1 MGRQKGFT
9 PHNKYSV
16 EKETMIV
23 DRLKLGESFRL
34 IRSETGVSMHA
45 IQAIKK
51 RNNVVQPEKIIKQKR
66 EKETKPREIYK
77 ARITSHVPL
86 THIRNGESFLMDC
99 F

>member
-9 PHNKYSV
+9 PHNRYSV
-16 EKETMIV
+16 DKEKLVVSE
-23 DRLKLGESFRL
+23 LLLGKSFRT
-34 IRSETGVSMHA
+34 IRDETGISMEA
-45 IQAIKK
+45 IQRIKK
-51 RNNVVQPEKIIKQKR
+51 RCNVVQPVKPKQKR
-66 EKETKPREIYK
+66 VRETKPREIYK

>member
-9 PHNKYSV
+9 AYNRYSV
-16 EKETMIV
+16 EKETMII

-34 IRSETGVSMHA
+34 IRSETGVSMQA

-51 RNNVVQPEKIIKQKR
+51 RNNVVQPEKIKQKR
-66 EKETKPREIYK
+66 EKETKPREPYK

-86 THIRNGESFLMDC
+86 THTRNGESFLMEA

>member
-9 PHNKYSV
+9 PYNRYSV
-16 EKETMIV
+16 EKETMII

-34 IRSETGVSMHA
+34 IRSETGVSMQA

-51 RNNVVQPEKIIKQKR
+51 RNNVVQPEKIKQKR
-66 EKETKPREIYK
+66 EKETKSREPYK

-86 THIRNGESFLMDC
+86 THTRNGESFIMDC

>member
-9 PHNKYSV
+9 PYNRYSV
-16 EKETMIV
+16 EKETMII

-34 IRSETGVSMHA
+34 IRSETGVSMQA

-51 RNNVVQPEKIIKQKR
+51 RNNVVQPEKIKQKR

-86 THIRNGESFLMDC
+86 THTRNGESFIYQA

>member
-9 PHNKYSV
+9 PYNRYSV
-16 EKETMIV
+16 EKETMII

-34 IRSETGVSMHA
+34 IRSETGVSMQA

-51 RNNVVQPEKIIKQKR
+51 RNNVVQPEKIKQKR

-86 THIRNGESFLMDC
+86 THIRNGEYFIMDC